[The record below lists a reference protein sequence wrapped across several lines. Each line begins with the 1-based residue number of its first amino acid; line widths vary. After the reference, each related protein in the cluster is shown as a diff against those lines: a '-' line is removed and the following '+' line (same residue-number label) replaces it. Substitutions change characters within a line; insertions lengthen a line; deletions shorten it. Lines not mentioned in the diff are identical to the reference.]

1 MELTEKQLRKIDITR
16 QLLSA
21 PESPAPPDDR
31 WHRDVGRRELDQ
43 LMNVLSTIKVHIPV
57 WQGAPIIETD
67 LADVVRFPTS
77 FCPED
82 MVILERD

>member
-1 MELTEKQLRKIDITR
+1 MELTEKQQKKIDITR

-21 PESPAPPDDR
+21 PASLPEDR

-43 LMNVLSTIKVHIPV
+43 LMKVLSTIKVRIPA
-57 WQGAPIIETD
+57 WQEAPIIETD
-67 LADVVRFPTS
+67 LADVVKFPTA
-77 FCPED
+77 FCPEK